1 MKVLLFSVENN
12 NIFLSYF
19 LLSFALAFLYSLLYN
34 KDTKAR
40 EGKNNDD

>member
-1 MKVLLFSVENN
+1 MKVLLFSDENN
-12 NIFLSYF
+12 NILSSYF

-40 EGKNNDD
+40 EEKNDDD